1 MVQGVNEEIVTSAEK
16 IAQKFEGELAIDLQL
31 METED
36 SASADD
42 SSDATTHGAAAGNH
56 EMETKPEAVSA
67 DEKARVEEIARLLRE
82 EEEKGVAG
90 RMAAFARLVGL
101 WTQATQ

>member
-1 MVQGVNEEIVTSAEK
+1 VNEEIVVSAER

-31 METED
+31 METDENRGG
-36 SASADD
+36 DD
-42 SSDATTHGAAAGNH
+42 GQDATAVNGTAVVDEGEAAAEEN
-56 EMETKPEAVSA
+56 KPLAFSA

-82 EEEKGVAG
+82 EEVKGVAG

-101 WTQATQ
+101 WTQ